1 MKNKYILTTKK
12 YKVDTPMGNY
22 NLFISKYISQI
33 YVGTIIYNT
42 FNDEKSVMVNE
53 PVFNIGLEN
62 FASLNETDLWNQ
74 INDWLKDLTNDK
86 FYIEELK

>member
-1 MKNKYILTTKK
+1 MKNKYILNTQK
-12 YKVDTPMGNY
+12 YKVETPFGNY
-22 NLFISKYISQI
+22 SLFISKYVSQI

-42 FNDEKSVMVNE
+42 FNSEKNVMVNE

-62 FASLNETDLWNQ
+62 FASLNETDLWDQ

-86 FYIEELK
+86 YFIESY